1 MEYAETRGATGGV
14 PQEERV
20 PKVYLTVPTEPYVRE
35 VAKRDGTTFN
45 EVKVPAHAEIGGKP
59 LGNGWV
65 FNPLFV
71 DESRYSSAM
80 SVIPLL
86 ADRDV
91 RLHRDVLLYDR
102 RENRLKPALDPDGRR
117 LQERIEVSPQAL
129 EEAIVQAL
137 TTVPERGDE
146 ARGRGE
152 RPEPARRESLSA
164 QRAAAVGAEGSREA
178 ARPQTAPA
186 AFRGMS
192 T

>member
-1 MEYAETRGATGGV
+1 
-14 PQEERV
+14 
-20 PKVYLTVPTEPYVRE
+20 
-35 VAKRDGTTFN
+35 
-45 EVKVPAHAEIGGKP
+45 
-59 LGNGWV
+59 
-65 FNPLFV
+65 
-71 DESRYSSAM
+71 M

-164 QRAAAVGAEGSREA
+164 QQAAAVGAEGSREA

-192 T
+192 I